1 MKMKKIIYL
10 MLMALL
16 PLASHAQYRDVKM
29 PQQPSKA
36 TIVTILLKTKGSGM
50 PLRQKE
56 EVQLLSIVG
65 ICNM

>member
-29 PQQPSKA
+29 PQQPKQSNYRD
-36 TIVTILLKTKGSGM
+36 ILLKTKGSGM